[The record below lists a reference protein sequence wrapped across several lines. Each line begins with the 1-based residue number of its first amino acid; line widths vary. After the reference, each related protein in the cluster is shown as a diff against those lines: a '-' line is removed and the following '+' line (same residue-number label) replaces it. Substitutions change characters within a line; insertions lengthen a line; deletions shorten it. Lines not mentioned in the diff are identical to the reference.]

1 MDFISQN
8 YLWIIII
15 VIFILMAIVGYIAE
29 KTGFISQ
36 AESPIKKQK
45 KANVKEQPV
54 VIENKGI
61 DELLKEANERAKILE
76 EANLE
81 EEAKKSKGKKLK
93 GKKSKDEPVEIKEEE
108 TAIPEDFL
116 NPTLIAEEV
125 PVINESTEDIS
136 QPLVNNEI
144 VENNEV
150 VDEALFAPLES
161 TDVSYVEPTVED
173 NVQELNTEVTNE
185 TVSNPDED
193 IWKF

>member
-1 MDFISQN
+1 MEFISQN

-36 AESPIKKQK
+36 SESPIKKQK

-76 EANLE
+76 EASLE
-81 EEAKKSKGKKLK
+81 EETKKAKGKKSK
-93 GKKSKDEPVEIKEEE
+93 GKKSKDEPVEIKEEA
-108 TAIPEDFL
+108 TISEDFL

-125 PVINESTEDIS
+125 PVITESTDDAS
-136 QPLVNNEI
+136 QHAVVGE
-144 VENNEV
+144 VAENNEV
-150 VDEALFAPLES
+150 IDEALFAPLELS
-161 TDVSYVEPTVED
+161 ETTYTEPTVEET
-173 NVQELNTEVTNE
+173 VQDVNPVVTNE
-185 TVSNPDED
+185 EVSNPDED

>member
-81 EEAKKSKGKKLK
+81 EEAKKSKGKKSK

-161 TDVSYVEPTVED
+161 TDVSYAEPTVED

>member
-36 AESPIKKQK
+36 TESPIKKQK

-76 EANLE
+76 EAE
-81 EEAKKSKGKKLK
+81 EDAKKSKNKKSK

-108 TAIPEDFL
+108 TTMPEDFL

-125 PVINESTEDIS
+125 PVINENVEDIS
-136 QPLVNNEI
+136 QPLGNVEI
-144 VENNEV
+144 AENNDV

-161 TDVSYVEPTVED
+161 TDNEVSYAEPTES
-173 NVQELNTEVTNE
+173 VQELNNDITNE
-185 TVSNPDED
+185 DVVSNPDED